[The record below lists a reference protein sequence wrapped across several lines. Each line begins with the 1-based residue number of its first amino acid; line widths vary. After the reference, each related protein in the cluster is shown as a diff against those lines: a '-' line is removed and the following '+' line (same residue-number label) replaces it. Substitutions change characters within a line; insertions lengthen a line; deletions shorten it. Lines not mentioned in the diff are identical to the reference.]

1 MKKLVAAVL
10 TGVMVLSAAACGA
23 KEFDAKGYVQGMLD
37 AQFKGEYAAH
47 AEDTGEDEET
57 VKKQIEDENRS
68 DMETIVKM
76 MGLNPTEEELQE
88 CVDWIT
94 EGFKKIEYEVQ
105 DAVKDEN
112 DNYTVDVVVTPIGLL
127 DNVNEILAEKIQ
139 GENAVDVSEYMTA
152 FNEAIKESI
161 DQAQTFEKETVTL
174 NVTFT
179 EEGKNRIYSVNEA
192 DLTELVT
199 IATHQQ

>member
-10 TGVMVLSAAACGA
+10 TGVMVLFAAACGA
-23 KEFDAKGYVQGMLD
+23 KEFDAKGYVQGALD
-37 AQFKGEYAAH
+37 AQFKGEYAAY

-68 DMETIVKM
+68 DIETLVKM

-88 CVDWIT
+88 CVDLMI

-105 DAVKDEN
+105 DAKKDEN
-112 DNYTVDVVVTPIGLL
+112 DNYTVDVVVTPIGVL
-127 DNVNEILAEKIQ
+127 DSVNDIFTEKIQ
-139 GENAVDVSEYMTA
+139 EGNVADVNEYMA
-152 FNEAIKESI
+152 VFNEAIKESI

-179 EEGKNRIYSVNEA
+179 EEGKNRIYSVNED
-192 DLTELVT
+192 DLAEFFTVA
-199 IATHQQ
+199 IHQQ

>member
-1 MKKLVAAVL
+1 
-10 TGVMVLSAAACGA
+10 
-23 KEFDAKGYVQGMLD
+23 
-37 AQFKGEYAAH
+37 
-47 AEDTGEDEET
+47 
-57 VKKQIEDENRS
+57 
-68 DMETIVKM
+68 
-76 MGLNPTEEELQE
+76 
-88 CVDWIT
+88 
-94 EGFKKIEYEVQ
+94 
-105 DAVKDEN
+105 
-112 DNYTVDVVVTPIGLL
+112 
-127 DNVNEILAEKIQ
+127 
-139 GENAVDVSEYMTA
+139 MTA